1 MVSSENQKEYYTRL
15 TDTLRQYINERFGF
29 NAMEMTSS
37 EIIEHL
43 NSNGNQ
49 EMMEELKEIFLTADL
64 VKFAKYSTLINE
76 NDLNLVNAIQFI
88 DKTKIE
94 NQPTTEKIMPQLTE
108 ADKRAQ
114 QTRIVIKTVI
124 GGIVVAIVVIL
135 FYIVSHLY
143 EMLG

>member
-114 QTRIVIKTVI
+114 QTRIVIKTII

>member
-114 QTRIVIKTVI
+114 QTRMVIKTVI

>member
-1 MVSSENQKEYYTRL
+1 
-15 TDTLRQYINERFGF
+15 
-29 NAMEMTSS
+29 MEMTSS